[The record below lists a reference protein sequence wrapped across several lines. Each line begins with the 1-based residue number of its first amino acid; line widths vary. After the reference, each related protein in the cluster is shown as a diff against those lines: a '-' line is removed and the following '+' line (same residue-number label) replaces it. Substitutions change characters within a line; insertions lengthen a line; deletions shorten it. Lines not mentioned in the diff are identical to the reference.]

1 MKILFIYRDK
11 HFTNH
16 SFKKIFERNLC
27 KVDFGFFLLSLKT
40 ISNIRLISLNDFL
53 KYEHQIEY
61 DHVVIDSK
69 IRLDHK
75 EKEYILPLKTLI
87 KTKVSIFLSYDRP
100 VNNDDIYYF
109 ENYLEV
115 NSYFVPNLLKDFDTY
130 QIDINIKNKLYQTHY
145 GLGFT
150 EISYDLSKRKFSTNN
165 NFNNYDYNVFYSGDK
180 RKGKFIRTKIIE
192 DLLKN
197 KNIKNM
203 NINYYEEKDRDKYIL
218 GMKDYIEAIQK
229 SKINLVLAGNANNIT
244 YRLYEVLFFKSFF
257 LVDPH
262 FTNFKISENFNSTA
276 DFVFYNSGDLID
288 KINFYL
294 NNYEKADLIRKMQS
308 KSFEKIYDPYE
319 HGNFLKNIIIT

>member
-1 MKILFIYRDK
+1 
-11 HFTNH
+11 
-16 SFKKIFERNLC
+16 
-27 KVDFGFFLLSLKT
+27 
-40 ISNIRLISLNDFL
+40 
-53 KYEHQIEY
+53 
-61 DHVVIDSK
+61 
-69 IRLDHK
+69 
-75 EKEYILPLKTLI
+75 
-87 KTKVSIFLSYDRP
+87 
-100 VNNDDIYYF
+100 
-109 ENYLEV
+109 
-115 NSYFVPNLLKDFDTY
+115 
-130 QIDINIKNKLYQTHY
+130 
-145 GLGFT
+145 
-150 EISYDLSKRKFSTNN
+150 
-165 NFNNYDYNVFYSGDK
+165 
-180 RKGKFIRTKIIE
+180 
-192 DLLKN
+192 
-197 KNIKNM
+197 M